1 MARTLDDALAALP
14 KARRLDLE
22 QRGHQRLEEYRTLQD
37 LRKSRD
43 LTQET
48 VAALLGVN
56 QENVSR
62 LERRNDLLLST
73 LRDYIGAMGGELD
86 IVARFPDRPPIQL
99 GALFLDKASFA
110 TPEQDGQRS
119 EKK

>member
-1 MARTLDDALAALP
+1 MARTLEDALAALP
-14 KARRLDLE
+14 EAKRLELE
-22 QRGHQRLEEYRTLQD
+22 RRGHQRLEEYRTLQE

-99 GALFLDKASFA
+99 GPLFADKPHVAVAEPGSSAA
-110 TPEQDGQRS
+110 T
-119 EKK
+119 KK

>member
-14 KARRLDLE
+14 EAKRLDLE
-22 QRGHQRLEEYRTLQD
+22 RRGQQRLEEYKTLQD
-37 LRKSRD
+37 LRKSRE

-99 GALFLDKASFA
+99 GPLFADKTHVAASE
-110 TPEQDGQRS
+110 PDGRS
-119 EKK
+119 TTEK

>member
-1 MARTLDDALAALP
+1 LARTLDDALAALP
-14 KARRLDLE
+14 EAKRLALE
-22 QRGHQRLEEYRTLQD
+22 QRGQQRLEEYQTLQE
-37 LRKSRD
+37 LRKSRE
-43 LTQET
+43 LTQEA

-62 LERRNDLLLST
+62 LERRNDLLIST

-99 GALFLDKASFA
+99 GPLFSDKPHGLAAELDGGSIA
-110 TPEQDGQRS
+110 
-119 EKK
+119 KK